1 MLKYGRKIIQYLFK
15 KRQKCHGIRVVFASR
30 SEADCDRSHIRMFEI
45 GLSSEQY
52 GDYEQGTRVAAQTC
66 EEERL
71 IGISRTEGTFV
82 PKEKWGLFGV
92 NFLYF
97 ISPYHRLFKDV
108 NAI

>member
-1 MLKYGRKIIQYLFK
+1 MPF
-15 KRQKCHGIRVVFASR
+15 IRGF
-30 SEADCDRSHIRMFEI
+30 
-45 GLSSEQY
+45 
-52 GDYEQGTRVAAQTC
+52 
-66 EEERL
+66 L

-92 NFLYF
+92 NSLYF

>member
-1 MLKYGRKIIQYLFK
+1 MPF
-15 KRQKCHGIRVVFASR
+15 
-30 SEADCDRSHIRMFEI
+30 I
-45 GLSSEQY
+45 G
-52 GDYEQGTRVAAQTC
+52 GF
-66 EEERL
+66 L
-71 IGISRTEGTFV
+71 IGISHTEGTFI

>member
-1 MLKYGRKIIQYLFK
+1 MHVEIW
-15 KRQKCHGIRVVFASR
+15 
-30 SEADCDRSHIRMFEI
+30 IRMFEI

-52 GDYEQGTRVAAQTC
+52 GDYEQGTRAAAQTC
-66 EEERL
+66 EGERL

>member
-1 MLKYGRKIIQYLFK
+1 MDERLSNIFLRNGKSAMEYVLCLHQGV
-15 KRQKCHGIRVVFASR
+15 RQIAT
-30 SEADCDRSHIRMFEI
+30 EAIFECLRL
-45 GLSSEQY
+45 GYPLNN
-52 GDYEQGTRVAAQTC
+52 GDYEQGTRAAAQTC
-66 EEERL
+66 EGERL

>member
-1 MLKYGRKIIQYLFK
+1 M
-15 KRQKCHGIRVVFASR
+15 FASR

-52 GDYEQGTRVAAQTC
+52 GDYEQGTRAVAQTC
-66 EEERL
+66 EGERL

-92 NFLYF
+92 NSLYF

>member
-1 MLKYGRKIIQYLFK
+1 LISPATTIVLPFNMTF
-15 KRQKCHGIRVVFASR
+15 
-30 SEADCDRSHIRMFEI
+30 I
-45 GLSSEQY
+45 G
-52 GDYEQGTRVAAQTC
+52 GF
-66 EEERL
+66 L
-71 IGISRTEGTFV
+71 IGISRTEGTFI

>member
-1 MLKYGRKIIQYLFK
+1 MDERLSNIFLRNGKSAMEYVLCLHQGV
-15 KRQKCHGIRVVFASR
+15 RQIAT
-30 SEADCDRSHIRMFEI
+30 EAIFEC
-45 GLSSEQY
+45 
-52 GDYEQGTRVAAQTC
+52 TRAAAQTC
-66 EEERL
+66 EGERL